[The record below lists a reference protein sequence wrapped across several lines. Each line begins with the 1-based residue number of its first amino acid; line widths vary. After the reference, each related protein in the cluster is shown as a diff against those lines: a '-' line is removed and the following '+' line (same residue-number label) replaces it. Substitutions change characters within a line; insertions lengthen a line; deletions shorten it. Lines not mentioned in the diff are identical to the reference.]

1 MTPKQCRAGRALLD
15 WEMQRLAREVG
26 VSRNTVSRFERGEDA
41 LQSTVLKMQQAME
54 KAGVEFLPDNGV
66 RLPEK

>member
-1 MTPKQCRAGRALLD
+1 MTPAQCRAGRALLD
-15 WEMQRLAREVG
+15 WEIQRLARDAR
-26 VSRNTVSRFERGEDA
+26 VSRNTVSRFEREEDA
-41 LQSTVLKMQQAME
+41 LQSTVLKMQRAME